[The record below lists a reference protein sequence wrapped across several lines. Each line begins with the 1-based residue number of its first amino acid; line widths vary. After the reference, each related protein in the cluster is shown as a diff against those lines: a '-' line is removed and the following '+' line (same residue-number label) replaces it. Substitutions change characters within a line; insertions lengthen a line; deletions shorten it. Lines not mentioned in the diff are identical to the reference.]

1 MRNLPPVL
9 CLILLASCGNEI
21 EAMPYLTDVQRAC
34 LAQVKTAV
42 NLQPGETASL
52 FVSKAGDFTGAVTKG
67 GFTRYALPPKPY
79 DDCIAEAAESQVVA
93 DLSEIAPGI
102 VLNSEDKALWD
113 TLTAAQRERALT
125 FLANGGTIQSSLA
138 EN

>member
-1 MRNLPPVL
+1 MKRTFPLF
-9 CLILLASCGNEI
+9 LLLTACAAETDP
-21 EAMPYLTDVQRAC
+21 MPYLNSTQRAC

-42 NLQPGETASL
+42 RLQEGEQAML
-52 FVSKAGDFTGAVTKG
+52 FVNRDGRFTGSVTRN
-67 GFTRYALPPKPY
+67 GFTRYELDSAPFDECVAQATKQQALTGLT
-79 DDCIAEAAESQVVA
+79 EVS
-93 DLSEIAPGI
+93 PGI
-102 VLNSEDKALWD
+102 FLEADDKALWD